1 MNAKRTLAAGTFAV
15 LLGVVVHISLANGA
29 DAVPP
34 PEDAAATQ
42 QLNNTIANC
51 NKSEDDRFQAQQGQ
65 FQQERQKNQDILTQ
79 YQTQNDTMHKQYD
92 DLRANYA
99 LLELQNDEERKQ
111 NQDLQQ
117 KYQDMQQKLQEAQLK
132 YDDVLKAS
140 QPMQPMPEAKSD
152 EDAFHRLLGII
163 RQGP

>member
-1 MNAKRTLAAGTFAV
+1 MNAKRILAAGTFAA
-15 LLGVVVHISLANGA
+15 LIGIVVQISLANGA
-29 DAVPP
+29 DTVPP

-51 NKSEDDRFQAQQGQ
+51 NKSEDDRFQAQQAQ
-65 FQQERQKNQDILTQ
+65 FQQERQKNQDILMQ
-79 YQTQNDTMHKQYD
+79 YQAQNDTMHKQYD

-111 NQDLQQ
+111 NSDLQE
-117 KYQDMQQKLQEAQLK
+117 KYQDMQQKLQEAQQK

-140 QPMQPMPEAKSD
+140 QPMQPMPDAKSN

-163 RQGP
+163 R